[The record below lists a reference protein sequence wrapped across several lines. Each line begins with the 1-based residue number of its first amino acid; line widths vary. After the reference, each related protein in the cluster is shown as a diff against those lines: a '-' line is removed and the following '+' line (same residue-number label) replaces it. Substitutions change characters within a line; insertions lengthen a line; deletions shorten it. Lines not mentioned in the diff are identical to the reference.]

1 MVLGMKCTFSTL
13 ILKNCI
19 FFIFQTHL
27 TIQNIALLKYAVS
40 VLIYYSTKFISV
52 PKLAGK
58 MPVCL
63 QWKIEFSDLW
73 YKKPNEKAY
82 NRNVSKR
89 RIYVEHINRYIKR
102 FKILSSCY
110 RNKIRYFGLRIA
122 LICGIYNFQN

>member
-1 MVLGMKCTFSTL
+1 MLSYGVTWFNCIIKQPTEIKIINSKQSDYKENKQTKRDQKPTYGTSGMVLGMKCTFSTL

-63 QWKIEFSDLW
+63 Q
-73 YKKPNEKAY
+73 
-82 NRNVSKR
+82 
-89 RIYVEHINRYIKR
+89 
-102 FKILSSCY
+102 
-110 RNKIRYFGLRIA
+110 
-122 LICGIYNFQN
+122 